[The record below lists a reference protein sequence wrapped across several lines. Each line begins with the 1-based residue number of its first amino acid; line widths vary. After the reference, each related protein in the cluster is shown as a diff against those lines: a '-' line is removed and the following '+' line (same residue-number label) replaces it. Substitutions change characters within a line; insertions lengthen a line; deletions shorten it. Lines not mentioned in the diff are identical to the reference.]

1 MDDAEGATVQ
11 MALLNICVSFAKYF
25 SGEHVDP
32 RKDMLMMSTCTLTLT
47 DEKFMDFLTEI
58 NQIAMKYMNTEVCE
72 GSKTRQITV
81 ISAPIDGKVM

>member
-1 MDDAEGATVQ
+1 
-11 MALLNICVSFAKYF
+11 
-25 SGEHVDP
+25 
-32 RKDMLMMSTCTLTLT
+32 MMSTCTLTLT